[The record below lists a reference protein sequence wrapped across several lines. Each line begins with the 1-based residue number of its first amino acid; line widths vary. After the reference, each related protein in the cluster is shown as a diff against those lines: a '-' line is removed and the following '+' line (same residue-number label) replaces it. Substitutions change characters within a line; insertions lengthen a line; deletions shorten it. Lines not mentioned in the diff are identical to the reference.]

1 MPVDPWLMRPENIR
15 RYYERLGLEYVEQ
28 DETGLAQAIDVECE
42 AASRRPAKGSDAA
55 KAKMAKVREAKERKH
70 VQSEDDE

>member
-1 MPVDPWLMRPENIR
+1 MAKLNIDPEAMQD
-15 RYYERLGLEYVEQ
+15 YYESLGMHYEEQ
-28 DETGLAQAIDVECE
+28 DEWARARAVDVECE